1 MTRLVVILIND
12 FSIHSLLV
20 NSFPDLNS
28 KEGFGKLKT
37 LELAPLNGKKLHLLL
52 VKKAYN
58 EPWSVTSSP
67 KNESEPRIGVL
78 RRPSM
83 AFCKMVR
90 LLAEREKPDFATDEL
105 GMRSA
110 KEFVEKNPLVESF
123 ASLRVPFRA
132 VEMDEFARSYLASSI
147 EQKMDKRNEIIDAIQ
162 ALSKKKT
169 GSKANNQI
177 EQLTAY
183 GQYIQDQFEDE
194 LRDIEFGIR
203 ESWIAMGILQEA
215 DNIEKKKINGIHLC
229 SPQHFE
235 GLMSLLEMVDVDV
248 TPVTFK
254 SEVTGVEDA
263 TMKGMTGL
271 TNISSVEM
279 IPVVKHPKD
288 KIQSILFFLEEQAYA
303 SPFDVCVAYDAG
315 FDIVVPYSNVST
327 DNVAPLVHDAI
338 FSRGAKGV
346 KRTCFFIGGRD
357 IAKAREMAND
367 VKNAMVKPFVTSV
380 VVDPHGAFTTSAA
393 LVAKA
398 EEALPAMGLDSLANA
413 KVLVLAGTGPVG
425 QSVATLCA
433 AAGAETTI
441 TSRSAKRAKNVASH
455 LSTDDNSIRGI
466 QISTPEEMQA
476 ALETATLV
484 FATGPPGTELVTKD
498 HLENALINQIL
509 LDANAVPPSGIAG
522 LKPSDDLRELV
533 PGKLGIGPLA
543 IGDLKLKVQRNLL
556 RDAREKGKGIYDD
569 SSALEVA
576 RTILNELRVT
586 GKTHPPTPL
595 VKTN

>member
-1 MTRLVVILIND
+1 M
-12 FSIHSLLV
+12 
-20 NSFPDLNS
+20 
-28 KEGFGKLKT
+28 KT
-37 LELAPLNGKKLHLLL
+37 LELAPLNEKKLHLLL
-52 VKKAYN
+52 VKKVYD
-58 EPWSVTSSP
+58 EPWYVTSSL
-67 KNESEPRIGVL
+67 KNKSESGTGVL

-83 AFCKMVR
+83 AFCKMIE
-90 LLAEREKPDFATDEL
+90 LLVEREKPDFATDEL

-110 KEFVEKNPLVESF
+110 KEFKEKNPLVETF
-123 ASLRVPFRA
+123 ASLKVPFRA
-132 VEMDEFARSYLASSI
+132 VEMDEFARTYLANSL
-147 EQKMDKRNEIIDAIQ
+147 EQKMDKRNEIIDAIKT
-162 ALSKKKT
+162 LSKKKT
-169 GSKANNQI
+169 GSSADDQI

-194 LRDIEFGIR
+194 LQDIEFGVR
-203 ESWIAMGILQEA
+203 ESWIAMGILKEA
-215 DNIEKKKINGIHLC
+215 DNLEKKEISGIHLC

-235 GLMSLLEMVDVDV
+235 GLMRLLEMVDVDV
-248 TPVTFK
+248 TPITFK
-254 SEVTGVEDA
+254 SEVTGVVDDNL
-263 TMKGMTGL
+263 TGITGL
-271 TNISSVEM
+271 TDISSVEM

-288 KIQSILFFLEEQAYA
+288 KMQSILFFLEEQSYA

-327 DNVAPLVHDAI
+327 DNIVPLVQDAI
-338 FSRGAKGV
+338 FSRGTKGV

-357 IAKAREMAND
+357 VAKAREMAND

-398 EEALPAMGLDSLANA
+398 EEALPAMGLDSLAKT

-441 TSRSAKRAKNVASH
+441 TSRNDQRAKEVAKH
-455 LSTDDNSIRGI
+455 LSNENYSIRGI
-466 QISTPEEMQA
+466 QVSTPEEIQA
-476 ALETATLV
+476 ALEEATLIFV
-484 FATGPPGTELVTKD
+484 TGPPGTEIVTKD
-498 HLENALINQIL
+498 HLENVSINQIL

-543 IGDLKLKVQRNLL
+543 IGDLKLKIQRNLL

-569 SSALEVA
+569 GSALEVA
-576 RTILNELRVT
+576 RNILNELLVT
-586 GKTHPPTPL
+586 GKIHHPAPL
-595 VKTN
+595 MKTN

>member
-1 MTRLVVILIND
+1 
-12 FSIHSLLV
+12 
-20 NSFPDLNS
+20 
-28 KEGFGKLKT
+28 LKT
-37 LELAPLNGKKLHLLL
+37 LELAPLNEKKLHLLL
-52 VKKAYN
+52 VKKVYN
-58 EPWSVTSSP
+58 EPWYVTSSL
-67 KNESEPRIGVL
+67 KSKSEPRIGVL
-78 RRPSM
+78 QRPSM
-83 AFCKMVR
+83 AFCKMIE
-90 LLAEREKPDFATDEL
+90 LLVEREKPDFATDEL
-105 GMRSA
+105 GMRSTR
-110 KEFVEKNPLVESF
+110 EFKEKNPLVETF
-123 ASLRVPFRA
+123 DSLKVPFRA
-132 VEMDEFARSYLASSI
+132 VEMDEFARSYLANSL

-169 GSKANNQI
+169 GSKADEQI

-194 LRDIEFGIR
+194 LQDIEFGVR
-203 ESWIAMGILQEA
+203 ESWIAMGILKEA
-215 DNIEKKKINGIHLC
+215 DNIEKKKITGIHLC

-235 GLMSLLEMVDVDV
+235 GLMRLLEMVDVDV

-254 SEVTGVEDA
+254 REVTGVDDE
-263 TMKGMTGL
+263 TLKGITEL
-271 TNISSVEM
+271 TDISSVEM

-288 KIQSILFFLEEQAYA
+288 KMQSILFFLEEQSYA

-327 DNVAPLVHDAI
+327 DNIVTLVQDAI
-338 FSRGAKGV
+338 FSRGTKGV
-346 KRTCFFIGGRD
+346 KRTCFFIGGHD
-357 IAKAREMAND
+357 VTKAREMANN

-398 EEALPAMGLDSLANA
+398 EEALPAMGLDSLAKA

-433 AAGAETTI
+433 AAGAETI
-441 TSRSAKRAKNVASH
+441 ISSRNTQRAKDVAKH
-455 LSTDDNSIRGI
+455 LSTKNYNIRGM
-466 QISTPEEMQA
+466 QVSTPEEVQA
-476 ALETATLV
+476 ALEKATLV
-484 FATGPPGTELVTKD
+484 FVTGPPGTEIVTKE
-498 HLENALINQIL
+498 HLENVSINQIL

-543 IGDLKLKVQRNLL
+543 IGDLKLKIQRNLL

-569 SSALEVA
+569 GSALEVA
-576 RTILNELRVT
+576 RNILNELLVT
-586 GKTHPPTPL
+586 GKIHHPAPL
-595 VKTN
+595 MKTN